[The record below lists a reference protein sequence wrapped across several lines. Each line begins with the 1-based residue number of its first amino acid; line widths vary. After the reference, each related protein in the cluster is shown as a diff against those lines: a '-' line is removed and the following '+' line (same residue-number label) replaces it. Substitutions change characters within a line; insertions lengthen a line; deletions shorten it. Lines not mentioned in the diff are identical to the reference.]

1 METTFNLDDQ
11 LLRQTKEFAA
21 RTGTT
26 VSAVVED
33 ALREMLAR
41 QKETTQTRARNLS
54 IISGQGLQPGVDL
67 DDSAMLLDRMDGT

>member
-1 METTFNLDDQ
+1 MKTTVNLDDQ

-21 RTGTT
+21 HAGTT

-41 QKETTQTRARNLS
+41 QKGTGQTRALNLS
-54 IISGQGLQPGVDL
+54 IVSGQGLQPGVNL